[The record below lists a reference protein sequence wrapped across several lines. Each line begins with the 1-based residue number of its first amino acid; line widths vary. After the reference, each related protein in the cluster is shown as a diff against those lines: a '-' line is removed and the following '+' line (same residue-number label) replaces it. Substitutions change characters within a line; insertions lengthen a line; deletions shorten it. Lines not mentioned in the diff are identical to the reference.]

1 MYLLLCLLSIFG
13 IFVNRKKYPISYCL
27 CRELILLSLNM
38 VFLIASYY
46 LDDALGQIFTLFI
59 LTVASA
65 ESSIGLAILV
75 IYYRVYG
82 TISIELVNSLKRL
95 YSFTFFV

>member
-1 MYLLLCLLSIFG
+1 MNILTLLFVPFTLFTIGIFG
-13 IFVNRKKYPISYCL
+13 IFVNRKNILLIIVCV
-27 CRELILLSLNM
+27 ELILLSLNM

-82 TISIELVNSLKRL
+82 SISIELVNSLKG
-95 YSFTFFV
+95 

>member
-1 MYLLLCLLSIFG
+1 MNILTLLFVPLTLFTLGIFG
-13 IFVNRKKYPISYCL
+13 IFINRKNILLIIVCV
-27 CRELILLSLNM
+27 ELILLSLNL

-82 TISIELVNSLKRL
+82 TISIELVNSLKG
-95 YSFTFFV
+95 